1 MAPLRPP
8 RPQVIVTEQTDPI
21 TPSDRAVVPST
32 PPEPVR
38 RRDRVI
44 TLGIAGVTVF
54 FVGWLAVDA
63 AGWVSAAFER
73 SATLGVLAA
82 TAVTAGVAGAGVV
95 IAREVVSL
103 FRLKNVE
110 EIHRRF
116 ADEGVAP
123 AAARQAI
130 ADVLAVVPRERE
142 IEAAIEVFQR
152 QVQLHH
158 STGQQVE
165 LLSRTV
171 MKPLDRR
178 AEAHVRTAVLR
189 AFGITAISPTALTDA
204 VFFLACG
211 VRMVRG
217 IAASYGH
224 RPTAATTIH
233 LLRRLV
239 LEAGKLGAVDIATT
253 SLMQHLGGAV
263 TERLA
268 TSAADALYAA
278 YRMARL
284 GIIVMDLCRPIPFAQ
299 DDVPSVASLV
309 ANVLRRR
316 SDPRSDLPDFPA
328 AAVDTL
334 TIAGCASNTARG
346 CRSGP
351 NPHSAVLPSSI
362 CQKGI
367 DPEPF
372 SVERI
377 VGSGRD
383 SRGQAMTCRFYPDG
397 ISRRSAF
404 ACSGDGIFLGRELL
418 IARIAAGDQLAMR
431 TLFARYRSPLFRW
444 MHSHRSGMRRWRKT
458 S

>member
-1 MAPLRPP
+1 MSDPSRAPDTAFSPRVIEADNDTAPLRPLG
-8 RPQVIVTEQTDPI
+8 PQVIVTERTDPI
-21 TPSDRAVVPST
+21 TPSERAVVLSVA
-32 PPEPVR
+32 PEPAR
-38 RRDRVI
+38 RRDRII
-44 TLGIAGVTVF
+44 TLGLAGVTVF

-63 AGWVSAAFER
+63 AAWISAAFER
-73 SATLGVLAA
+73 SVSLGVLAA
-82 TAVTAGVAGAGVV
+82 TAVTAGVAGAVAV

-116 ADEGVAP
+116 ARDGVAP
-123 AAARQAI
+123 AAAREAI

-142 IEAAIEVFQR
+142 TEAAIEMFQR

-158 STGQQVE
+158 TTRQQIE

-171 MKPLDRR
+171 MRPLDRR

-204 VFFLACG
+204 AFFLACG

-217 IAASYGH
+217 IAAAYGH
-224 RPTAATTIH
+224 RPTASTTIH

-268 TSAADALYAA
+268 TSAADALYAS

-309 ANVLRRR
+309 GNVLRRR
-316 SDPRSDLPDFPA
+316 SD
-328 AAVDTL
+328 T
-334 TIAGCASNTARG
+334 
-346 CRSGP
+346 GP
-351 NPHSAVLPSSI
+351 S
-362 CQKGI
+362 
-367 DPEPF
+367 
-372 SVERI
+372 
-377 VGSGRD
+377 
-383 SRGQAMTCRFYPDG
+383 
-397 ISRRSAF
+397 
-404 ACSGDGIFLGRELL
+404 
-418 IARIAAGDQLAMR
+418 
-431 TLFARYRSPLFRW
+431 
-444 MHSHRSGMRRWRKT
+444 
-458 S
+458 

>member
-1 MAPLRPP
+1 MRNPVRTDGAPGFAPRVIEVEGGDDIALLRPP
-8 RPQVIVTEQTDPI
+8 RPQVIVTERTEPI
-21 TPSDRAVVPST
+21 TPSERAVVPAAE
-32 PPEPVR
+32 PEPPR

-44 TLGIAGVTVF
+44 ALGLAGVTVF
-54 FVGWLAVDA
+54 LLGWFAVDA
-63 AGWVSAAFER
+63 AGWISAAFER

-82 TAVTAGVAGAGVV
+82 TAVSAGVAGAGLV
-95 IAREVVSL
+95 IAREVASL

-110 EIHRRF
+110 DIHRRF
-116 ADEGVAP
+116 TDKSMAP
-123 AAARQAI
+123 AIARRAI
-130 ADVLAVVPRERE
+130 GDVLAVVPRERE
-142 IEAAIEVFQR
+142 VETAIEAFQR

-158 STGQQVE
+158 STTQQIE

-224 RPTAATTIH
+224 RPTAATTVH

-239 LEAGKLGAVDIATT
+239 VEAGKLGAVDVATT

-284 GIIVMDLCRPIPFAQ
+284 GIIVMDLCRPVPFAA
-299 DDVPSVASLV
+299 DDVPSVGSLV
-309 ANVLRRR
+309 GNVLRR
-316 SDPRSDLPDFPA
+316 
-328 AAVDTL
+328 
-334 TIAGCASNTARG
+334 
-346 CRSGP
+346 
-351 NPHSAVLPSSI
+351 
-362 CQKGI
+362 
-367 DPEPF
+367 
-372 SVERI
+372 
-377 VGSGRD
+377 
-383 SRGQAMTCRFYPDG
+383 
-397 ISRRSAF
+397 
-404 ACSGDGIFLGRELL
+404 
-418 IARIAAGDQLAMR
+418 
-431 TLFARYRSPLFRW
+431 
-444 MHSHRSGMRRWRKT
+444 
-458 S
+458 